1 MGPTLNRSRGP
12 ARGAETTDT
21 PAVVGMAG
29 IGLRS
34 VGAAALIAGFVLVC
48 VAITIATPGVGI
60 WRSAAAY
67 ALMVVAA
74 AIVLRVT
81 GDPLRP
87 RATAVVAVTPA
98 LMVLIGAP
106 GLPASPLL
114 PTTALTAAVAM
125 VAAFLCVRHRVR
137 VSIAAYLGSVA
148 TAVVVLPQS
157 GTVGITTS
165 TWITVGMP
173 DLAVMISAV
182 AFAVFIRHAAVR
194 IGAMRA
200 RTEREIAGRAA
211 VAQADES
218 IAQMVRL
225 DEHARG
231 LLSRIAEGGR
241 LTDSERELC
250 RLTEG
255 RLRDA
260 IRAPALDRPDLAQA
274 VWAARGS
281 GVSVTLLDDS
291 DTDSHGDVPPDD
303 PARLQI
309 VDELCAAAVDL
320 LSTMPRDSSITV
332 RVRPRGRSP
341 IGTIVARDA
350 PHTLRRVFGA
360 DSETGDIRRSR

>member
-1 MGPTLNRSRGP
+1 MVPTLNRSKDP
-12 ARGAETTDT
+12 ARPAETTGP
-21 PAVVGMAG
+21 PAVVGIAS

-34 VGAAALIAGFVLVC
+34 ATAALLIAGFVLVC
-48 VAITIATPGVGI
+48 VTITIATPGVGI

-67 ALMVVAA
+67 ALMVAAA

-81 GDPLRP
+81 GEPLRP
-87 RATAVVAVTPA
+87 RATAGVAVTPA
-98 LMVLIGAP
+98 LMVLIAAP

-114 PTTALTAAVAM
+114 PTTALTSAVAM

-137 VSIAAYLGSVA
+137 VAIAAYLGSVA
-148 TAVVVLPQS
+148 TAVAVLPQS
-157 GTVGITTS
+157 ATVGITTS

-182 AFAVFIRHAAVR
+182 AFAVFIRQAAVR

-218 IAQMVRL
+218 VAQMVRL

-231 LLSRIAEGGR
+231 LLSRIAEGRR

-260 IRAPALDRPDLAQA
+260 IRAPALERPDVARA
-274 VWAARGS
+274 VWAARRA

-291 DTDSHGDVPPDD
+291 DVGSSGSVLPDD
-303 PARLQI
+303 PARHHV
-309 VDELCAAAVDL
+309 VDELCVATVEL
-320 LSTMPRDSSITV
+320 LSTMPRDSSVTV
-332 RVRPRGRSP
+332 RVHPRGRSP

-350 PHTLRRVFGA
+350 PHTLRREFGA
-360 DSETGDIRRSR
+360 DAHSRNIRRSP